1 MLTFLMRLLTV
12 VEIILL
18 IKRYKEEPNNED
30 VLQPREN
37 VNPIHSQDRSV
48 ESDVLDNIPAKSNRH
63 KNPN

>member
-18 IKRYKEEPNNED
+18 IKRYKEESNNED

-37 VNPIHSQDRSV
+37 VNPIHSQDRSAG
-48 ESDVLDNIPAKSNRH
+48 SDVLDNIPAKSNRH